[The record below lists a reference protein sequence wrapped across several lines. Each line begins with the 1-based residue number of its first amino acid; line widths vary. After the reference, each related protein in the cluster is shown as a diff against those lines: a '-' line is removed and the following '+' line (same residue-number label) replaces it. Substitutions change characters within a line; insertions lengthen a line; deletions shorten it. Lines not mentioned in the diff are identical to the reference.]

1 MITRSLKSQTL
12 NHDLKSWGSTG
23 NTTGVLRTRIFNPAF
38 DGCPAMVSVSPS
50 CLAFPATGTQCPML
64 LLLPVLMEQ
73 EGLPMWARVYTGCTM
88 AHFCGSFPPSCQIF
102 RFPLPE
108 IRRWGEWR
116 VMGWVKS
123 KDGVCDDKGSRT
135 GKCGEKCRRGGS
147 WDFGNASKTQMLCVI
162 EPPAL
167 PRQSSK
173 HHYFC
178 LVTINQ

>member
-1 MITRSLKSQTL
+1 MTSNHEEAKAILLVYLELEFL
-12 NHDLKSWGSTG
+12 NGLSFTKLFG
-23 NTTGVLRTRIFNPAF
+23 
-38 DGCPAMVSVSPS
+38 
-50 CLAFPATGTQCPML
+50 FPCTCSATGTQCPTS
-64 LLLPVLMEQ
+64 LLLPVLLEQ
-73 EGLPMWARVYTGCTM
+73 EGLPLWACVYTGCTM

-123 KDGVCDDKGSRT
+123 KDGVCGDKGSRT

-147 WDFGNASKTQMLCVI
+147 WDIGNACKTQMLCVT
-162 EPPAL
+162 EPPAF

-178 LVTINQ
+178 LVTINQQTGNVL